1 MKIRSHI
8 TYDSLEPLLP
18 ITLITLLPYY
28 LIAYYPYYLLP
39 SLPITL
45 MLIILDQYILA

>member
-28 LIAYYPYYLLP
+28 LLP
-39 SLPITL
+39 LLPITL
-45 MLIILDQYILA
+45 ITYYLNVDYS